1 MMDLPGNS
9 APDLYFVVVDQEVA
23 SRRTKPDSSEVL
35 GTSGDVRGAVDV
47 AMSKLDGLGQK
58 RFGMKLAIVGLSR
71 SDPNVWIDGGLVFP
85 GETIVI

>member
-58 RFGMKLAIVGLSR
+58 KVWDEAGDRRALAKR
-71 SDPNVWIDGGLVFP
+71 SERVDRWWPRVSG
-85 GETIVI
+85 